1 MIKKYMPWMWAI
13 LSVAGI
19 AVAGVAYVDEQQE
32 KLEEYNRYQIALT
45 SYSEE
50 EINRF
55 TSDFPDSK
63 YQDMLDLRRTQIRNI
78 HKEWDFL
85 RKFGNVQDYRDFA
98 KRYPQSPLSYECDR
112 MIDSLDWN
120 EAQELRSLD
129 AFVAY
134 LKQHPNGRYVKEAT
148 EEKKKIERTVLTE
161 GELAEVNRIM
171 NRLKE
176 AIDHGLSSHYD
187 SLKQNGVVLS
197 DSALMKYLFDNYRSI
212 TNITQ
217 TTIRKKYINEVT
229 LYETSVGFTYA
240 EHQAD
245 SIQPV
250 DISLTTIL
258 NSDFRIKNIVLRR

>member
-1 MIKKYMPWMWAI
+1 MPWVWAV

-19 AVAGVAYVDEQQE
+19 AVTGVAYVNEQQE

-55 TSDFPDSK
+55 LHDFPESK
-63 YQDMLDLRRTQIRNI
+63 YQDMLDLRKTQIKNI
-78 HKEWDFL
+78 HKEWNFL
-85 RKFGNVQDYRDFA
+85 KNFGNVQDFRDFA

-120 EAQELRSLD
+120 EALEVRSLD

-134 LKQHPNGRYVKEAT
+134 LKQHPNGQYVKEAT
-148 EEKKKIERTVLTE
+148 EEKTKIERTVLTE
-161 GELAEVNRIM
+161 EELSEVNRIM

-176 AIDHGLSSHYD
+176 GIDHGRSEDYD
-187 SLKQNGVVLS
+187 SLKQEGVILS

-212 TNITQ
+212 TNISQ
-217 TTIRKKYINEVT
+217 TTIRKKFINQVII
-229 LYETSVGFTYA
+229 YEASTGFTYA

-245 SIQPV
+245 SVTQV
-250 DISLTTIL
+250 DISLTSIL
-258 NSDFRIKNIVLRR
+258 NSDFKIKNIVLRR